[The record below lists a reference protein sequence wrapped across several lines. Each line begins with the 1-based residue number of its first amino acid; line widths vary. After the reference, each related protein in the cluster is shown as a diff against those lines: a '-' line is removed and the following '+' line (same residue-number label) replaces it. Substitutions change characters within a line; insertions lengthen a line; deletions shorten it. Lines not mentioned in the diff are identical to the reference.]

1 MLGAVWGKLINES
14 QIKSCLN
21 INENKALTE
30 MAKKM
35 LRNVHRIRIIS
46 NKDLCIL
53 FYGKLVNYLIAH

>member
-1 MLGAVWGKLINES
+1 MLRAVWGKLINES

-35 LRNVHRIRIIS
+35 LRNVHRIKIIS
-46 NKDLCIL
+46 HKDLCIL